1 MSQTDVPDSG
11 SPPNRSGPPGGRAL
25 PRALTHPVLWLLVLV
40 ALIGWAAY
48 ALVHIPVE
56 VLPEFNFPQVSVF
69 VHLPGATAT
78 ELESLIVY
86 PLEGEI
92 LTLPNLRSVRSSMGN
107 GTVEVDVRFR
117 QGTGSQLDLQAING
131 AIDRAR
137 RELPASVHP
146 FAQIM
151 GNAINEVVDDTVKI
165 PPGVAPAQVQR
176 AVLAYVAPALRAL
189 PGVQRVEV
197 YGAGEEALWIQPDLK
212 AMRRYGVSVTA
223 IAQAVRSQV
232 LLKPAGYV
240 IQGHGDVFIEAR
252 NLPVHADQLRDIPVS
267 SRTGPIPLHALAR
280 IVRSAV
286 PVHNAVS
293 LDGKPSVALTVLK
306 QPGAATTPVTREVA
320 STLAA
325 TLNQLPRGVHWV
337 PIYDQGHIVHVIGR
351 DLGRNLLIGMVLA
364 VAVLFWVLGAGRG
377 IWVLAV
383 SIPLSLVIGI
393 AALYYAGQD
402 LNLMTLGALTVA
414 VGFLADDAIIVLE
427 SIYHRWE
434 QHDGHWEGIWRG
446 VRQIVVPDITGT
458 LTNIAIYVPLL
469 FVGGLVGIFFI
480 PFSLAMAFVL
490 LASFVV
496 SLTLI
501 PLGLGFIKAK
511 PGGATASGARVL
523 EKIRH
528 WNERLFA
535 LVMRGPRLSL
545 AITFG
550 VMALSLLG
558 LTLIPINF
566 LPLPNEGV
574 LLESF
579 TLPPGT
585 SLLETRAAVD
595 RMTRRMLA
603 DPDVAHVYARIGS
616 SGSTTY
622 TEPAYAGEMQ
632 VALRKGV
639 NVNAL
644 DALAARIQRESK
656 LPGVQLSVDTPT
668 IERLGESLSGLPQPF
683 VIHVFG
689 RSVATMRALAE
700 EITTRLK
707 TVPALADIFDD
718 DGYPVTQLTIRPR
731 DAALAGFGMTP
742 ASLYAQIDPLLNGQ
756 VLAQV
761 PEGNVPLDLY
771 MRLKDAPQRS
781 LDSLSRLPIHTALGW
796 TPLGALA
803 RLQLVQTPNQ
813 IEHIA
818 GARALDILAMPTGP
832 LGSTVAAA
840 RRALAGVKLP
850 PGYRIEFGGL
860 IAQLERAALGLGV
873 ATLAAL
879 LLMVGI
885 LILQFDGLLVPGILL
900 LEIPLAVT
908 GGMVA
913 LLVSG
918 VGLNATGIIG
928 FLTLIG
934 IGLRHSIVLLDRAR
948 RNEAAGMPVEEAV
961 REAIHVRFRPIVL
974 TVVTAALGML
984 PTALGFGQGAAP
996 EQGLAVVILGGLLW
1010 SAVRATNLIPALYL
1024 YWRRRQLARE
1034 AGA

>member
-1 MSQTDVPDSG
+1 MPQATAPGNG
-11 SPPNRSGPPGGRAL
+11 SPPGQSAPPAGANIPHVL
-25 PRALTHPVLWLLVLV
+25 KHPLLWALVLLGV
-40 ALIGWAAY
+40 LAWAAY
-48 ALVHIPVE
+48 ALTHIPVE
-56 VLPEFNFPQVSVF
+56 VLPQFNFPEVSVYA
-69 VHLPGATAT
+69 HLPGANAT

-86 PLEGEI
+86 PLEGQI
-92 LTLPNLRSVRSSMGN
+92 LALPNLQSVRSSMGD

-117 QGTGSQLDLQAING
+117 QGTSSELDLQAVNG

-137 RELPASVHP
+137 RELPLEAHP
-146 FAQIM
+146 YAQIM
-151 GNAINEVVDDTVKI
+151 GNAINEVIDDTAQI
-165 PPGVAPAQVQR
+165 PAGVAPSEVQR
-176 AVLAYVAPALRAL
+176 AVLANVAPALRAL

-197 YGAGEEALWIQPDLK
+197 YGAGEEALWIQPNLK
-212 AMRRYGVSVTA
+212 AMRRYGVPVTA
-223 IAQAVRSQV
+223 IARAVRSQV

-240 IQGHGDVFIEAR
+240 TQGHNDVFIEAR
-252 NLPVHADQLRDIPVS
+252 HLPVHVAQLLDIPVP
-267 SRTGPIPLHALAR
+267 SRTGPIPLRALAR
-280 IVRSAV
+280 VVRAAV
-286 PVHNAVS
+286 PTHNAVS

-320 STLAA
+320 ATLAA
-325 TLNQLPRGVHWV
+325 TLNQLPAGVRWV
-337 PIYDQGHIVHVIGR
+337 PIYDQGRIVHMIGA
-351 DLGRNLLIGMVLA
+351 DLGRNLLIGMALA

-377 IWVLAV
+377 VWVLAV
-383 SIPLSLVIGI
+383 SIPLSLAVGV

-414 VGFLADDAIIVLE
+414 VGLLADDAIIVLE

-434 QHDGHWEGIWRG
+434 QGDDRWRGVWRG
-446 VRQIVVPDITGT
+446 VREIVVPDITGT
-458 LTNIAIYVPLL
+458 LTNVAIYVPLL

-480 PFSLAMAFVL
+480 PFSLAMAFAL
-490 LASFVV
+490 LASLLV

-501 PLGLGFIKAK
+501 PMGLGFLKAV

-528 WNERLFA
+528 WNERLFH
-535 LVMRGPRLSL
+535 LVARAPRASL

-550 VMALSLLG
+550 VLALSLVG
-558 LTLIPINF
+558 LALVPIAF

-579 TLPPGT
+579 TLPPGS
-585 SLLETRAAVD
+585 SLLETRAVVD
-595 RMTRRMLA
+595 RMTRRLLA
-603 DPDVAHVYARIGS
+603 DPAVAHVYARVGS
-616 SGSTTY
+616 SGGTTY
-622 TEPAYAGEMQ
+622 TEPSYGGEMQ
-632 VALRKGV
+632 VALKKGI

-644 DALAARIQRESK
+644 DAIGERIQKESH
-656 LPGVQLSVDTPT
+656 LSGVQLSVDTPT

-689 RSVATMRALAE
+689 SSVPEMRLLSR
-700 EITTRLK
+700 EITARLK
-707 TVPALADIFDD
+707 TVPALSDIFNN
-718 DGYPVTQLTIRPR
+718 DGYPVTELTITPR
-731 DAALAGFGMTP
+731 TSALAVHGLTP
-742 ASLYAQIDPLLNGQ
+742 VSLYSQLDPLLDGE
-756 VLAQV
+756 VLARV

-771 MRLKDAPQRS
+771 LRLADVPQRS
-781 LDSLSRLPIHTALGW
+781 LRALSELPIRTRGW
-796 TPLGALA
+796 TPLDELA
-803 RLQLVQTPNQ
+803 TLQLVQTPNQ

-818 GARALDILAMPTGP
+818 GARALDILATPNGT
-832 LGSTVAAA
+832 LGATAAAA
-840 RRALAGVKLP
+840 RKALAGLALP
-850 PGYRIEFGGL
+850 PGYRVEFGGL
-860 IAQLERAALGLGV
+860 LAQLERAALGLGI
-873 ATLAAL
+873 AMLAAL
-879 LLMVGI
+879 VLMVGI

-908 GGMVA
+908 GGTVA
-913 LLVSG
+913 LLASG
-918 VGLNATGIIG
+918 VGLNAAGIIG

-1024 YWRRRQLARE
+1024 YWRGRQLARE
-1034 AGA
+1034 AQA

>member
-1 MSQTDVPDSG
+1 MPQTT
-11 SPPNRSGPPGGRAL
+11 PPGPAPGRPGPPAARTV
-25 PRALTHPVLWLLVLV
+25 PRALTHPLLWLLVLTAV
-40 ALIGWAAY
+40 IGWAAY

-78 ELESLIVY
+78 ELESLVVY

-92 LTLPNLRSVRSSMGN
+92 LALPNLESLRSSMGN

-117 QGTGSQLDLQAING
+117 LGTSSELDLQAVNG

-137 RELPASVHP
+137 RELPLSAHP
-146 FAQIM
+146 LAQIM
-151 GNAINEVVDDTVKI
+151 GNAINEVIDDTARI
-165 PPGVAPAQVQR
+165 PPGVAPAEVER
-176 AVLAYVAPALRAL
+176 AVLSNVAPALRAL

-197 YGAGEEALWIQPDLK
+197 YGAGAEALWIQPQPE

-223 IAQAVRSQV
+223 IAQAVRFQV
-232 LLKPAGYV
+232 LLKPAGYLS
-240 IQGHGDVFIEAR
+240 QGHNDVFIEAR
-252 NLPVHADQLRDIPVS
+252 SLPVHTAQLLDIPVP
-267 SRTGPIPLHALAR
+267 SRNGPIPLRAVAR
-280 IVRSAV
+280 VVRSAV
-286 PVHNAVS
+286 PTHNAVS

-306 QPGAATTPVTREVA
+306 QPGAATTPVTREVVT
-320 STLAA
+320 TLAA
-325 TLNQLPRGVHWV
+325 TLNQLPRGVRWV
-337 PIYDQGHIVHVIGR
+337 PIYNQGRIVHVIGV

-364 VAVLFWVLGAGRG
+364 VAVLFWVLGSGRG
-377 IWVLAV
+377 IWVLAL
-383 SIPLSLVIGI
+383 SIPLSLIMGI

-427 SIYHRWE
+427 SIYQRWE
-434 QHDGHWEGIWRG
+434 QGDEHWQGIWRG

-458 LTNIAIYVPLL
+458 FTNIAIYVPLL

-480 PFSLAMAFVL
+480 TFSLAMAFAL
-490 LASFVV
+490 LASLVV

-501 PLGLGFIKAK
+501 PLGLGFIKAS
-511 PGGATASGARVL
+511 PGGATASGARAL
-523 EKIRH
+523 ERIRH
-528 WNERLFA
+528 WNERLFG

-545 AITFG
+545 ALTFG
-550 VMALSLLG
+550 VMLLSLAG
-558 LTLIPINF
+558 LVLIPINF

-579 TLPPGT
+579 TLPPGS
-585 SLLETRAAVD
+585 SLLETRAVVD

-616 SGSTTY
+616 SGGTTY

-632 VALRKGV
+632 VALKKGV
-639 NVNAL
+639 SVNAL
-644 DALAARIQRESK
+644 DAIGERIQKESQ

-683 VIHVFG
+683 VLHVFG
-689 RSVATMRALAE
+689 RSVSQMRVLAE
-700 EITTRLK
+700 EITQRLK
-707 TVPALADIFDD
+707 AVPALSGIFDN
-718 DGYPVTQLTIRPR
+718 DGCPVTQLTITPR
-731 DAALAGFGMTP
+731 AAALAASAMTP

-756 VLAQV
+756 VLAQI
-761 PEGNVPLDLY
+761 PEGNVPLELY
-771 MRLKDAPQRS
+771 MRLEDAPQRS
-781 LDSLSRLPIHTALGW
+781 LSSLSRLPIRTAHGW
-796 TPLGALA
+796 TPLGILA
-803 RLQLVQTPNQ
+803 GLRLQQTPNQ

-818 GARALDILAMPTGP
+818 GARALDILATPNGT
-832 LGSTVAAA
+832 LGATVAAA
-840 RRALAGVKLP
+840 RQALKGLKLP

-860 IAQLERAALGLGV
+860 FAQLERAALGLGV
-873 ATLAAL
+873 ASLAAL
-879 LLMVGI
+879 LLMIGI
-885 LILQFDGLLVPGILL
+885 LVLQFDGLLVPGILL
-900 LEIPLAVT
+900 LEIPLAIT
-908 GGMVA
+908 GGMIA

-918 VGLNATGIIG
+918 LGLNATGIIG

-961 REAIHVRFRPIVL
+961 REAIQVRFRPIVL

-984 PTALGFGQGAAP
+984 PTALGLGQGAAP

-1024 YWRRRQLARE
+1024 YWRRKQLARE
-1034 AGA
+1034 ARA

>member
-1 MSQTDVPDSG
+1 MPQTT
-11 SPPNRSGPPGGRAL
+11 PPGPAPGRPGPPAARTV
-25 PRALTHPVLWLLVLV
+25 PRALTHPLLWLLVLTAV
-40 ALIGWAAY
+40 IGWAAY

-78 ELESLIVY
+78 ELESLVVY

-92 LTLPNLRSVRSSMGN
+92 LALPNLESLRSSMGN

-117 QGTGSQLDLQAING
+117 RGTSSELDLQAVNG

-137 RELPASVHP
+137 RELPLSAHP
-146 FAQIM
+146 LAQIM
-151 GNAINEVVDDTVKI
+151 GNAINEVIDDTARI
-165 PPGVAPAQVQR
+165 PPGVAPAEVER
-176 AVLAYVAPALRAL
+176 AVLSNVAPALRAL

-197 YGAGEEALWIQPDLK
+197 YGAGAEALWIQPQPE

-223 IAQAVRSQV
+223 IAQAVRFQV
-232 LLKPAGYV
+232 LLKPAGYLS
-240 IQGHGDVFIEAR
+240 QGHNDVFIEAR
-252 NLPVHADQLRDIPVS
+252 SLPVHTAQLLDIPVP
-267 SRTGPIPLHALAR
+267 SRNGPIPLRAVAR
-280 IVRSAV
+280 VVRSAV
-286 PVHNAVS
+286 PTHNAVS

-306 QPGAATTPVTREVA
+306 QPGAATTPVTRGVA
-320 STLAA
+320 ATLAA
-325 TLNQLPRGVHWV
+325 TLNQLPRGVRWV
-337 PIYDQGHIVHVIGR
+337 PIYNQGRIVHVIGV

-364 VAVLFWVLGAGRG
+364 VAVLFWVLGSGRG
-377 IWVLAV
+377 IWVLAL
-383 SIPLSLVIGI
+383 SIPLSLIMGI

-427 SIYHRWE
+427 SIYQRWE
-434 QHDGHWEGIWRG
+434 QGDEHWQGIWRG

-458 LTNIAIYVPLL
+458 FTNIAIYVPLL

-480 PFSLAMAFVL
+480 PFSLAMAFAL
-490 LASFVV
+490 LASLVV

-501 PLGLGFIKAK
+501 PLGLGFIKAS
-511 PGGATASGARVL
+511 PGGATASGARAL
-523 EKIRH
+523 ERIRH
-528 WNERLFA
+528 WNERLFG

-545 AITFG
+545 ALTFG
-550 VMALSLLG
+550 VMLLSLAG
-558 LTLIPINF
+558 LVLIPINF

-579 TLPPGT
+579 TLPPGS
-585 SLLETRAAVD
+585 SLLETRAVVD

-616 SGSTTY
+616 SGGTTY

-632 VALRKGV
+632 VALKKGV
-639 NVNAL
+639 SVNAL
-644 DALAARIQRESK
+644 DAIGERIQKESQ

-683 VIHVFG
+683 VLHVFG
-689 RSVATMRALAE
+689 RSVSQMRVLAE
-700 EITTRLK
+700 EITQRLK
-707 TVPALADIFDD
+707 AVPALSGIFDN
-718 DGYPVTQLTIRPR
+718 DGYPVTQLTITPR
-731 DAALAGFGMTP
+731 AAALAASAMTP

-756 VLAQV
+756 VLAQI
-761 PEGNVPLDLY
+761 PEGNVPLELY
-771 MRLKDAPQRS
+771 MRLEDAPQRS
-781 LDSLSRLPIHTALGW
+781 LSSLSRLPIRTAHGW
-796 TPLGALA
+796 TPLGILA
-803 RLQLVQTPNQ
+803 GLRLQQTPNQ

-818 GARALDILAMPTGP
+818 GARALDILATPNGT
-832 LGSTVAAA
+832 LGATVAAA
-840 RRALAGVKLP
+840 RQALKGLKLP

-860 IAQLERAALGLGV
+860 FAQLERAALGLGV
-873 ATLAAL
+873 ASLAAL
-879 LLMVGI
+879 LLMIGI
-885 LILQFDGLLVPGILL
+885 LVLQFDGLLVPGILL
-900 LEIPLAVT
+900 LEIPLAIT
-908 GGMVA
+908 GGMIA

-918 VGLNATGIIG
+918 LGLNATGIIG

-961 REAIHVRFRPIVL
+961 REAIQVRFRPIVL

-984 PTALGFGQGAAP
+984 PTALGLGQGAAP

-1024 YWRRRQLARE
+1024 YWRRKQLARE
-1034 AGA
+1034 ARA

>member
-1 MSQTDVPDSG
+1 MPQTT
-11 SPPNRSGPPGGRAL
+11 PPGPAPGRPGPPAARTV
-25 PRALTHPVLWLLVLV
+25 PRALTHPLLWLLVLTAV
-40 ALIGWAAY
+40 IGWAAY

-78 ELESLIVY
+78 ELESLVVY

-92 LTLPNLRSVRSSMGN
+92 LALPNLESLRSSMGN

-117 QGTGSQLDLQAING
+117 RGTSSELDLQAVNG

-137 RELPASVHP
+137 RELPLSAHP
-146 FAQIM
+146 LAQIM
-151 GNAINEVVDDTVKI
+151 GNAINEVIDDTARI
-165 PPGVAPAQVQR
+165 PPGVAPAEVER
-176 AVLAYVAPALRAL
+176 AVLSNVAPALRAL

-197 YGAGEEALWIQPDLK
+197 YGAGAEALWIQPQPE

-223 IAQAVRSQV
+223 IAQAVRFQV
-232 LLKPAGYV
+232 LLKPAGYLS
-240 IQGHGDVFIEAR
+240 QGHNDVFIEAR
-252 NLPVHADQLRDIPVS
+252 SLPVHTAQLLDIPVP
-267 SRTGPIPLHALAR
+267 SRNGPIPLRAVAR
-280 IVRSAV
+280 VVRSAV
-286 PVHNAVS
+286 PTHNAVS

-306 QPGAATTPVTREVA
+306 QPGAATTPVTREVVT
-320 STLAA
+320 TLAA
-325 TLNQLPRGVHWV
+325 TLNQLPRGVRWV
-337 PIYDQGHIVHVIGR
+337 PIYNQGRIVHVIGV

-364 VAVLFWVLGAGRG
+364 VAVLFWVLGSGRG
-377 IWVLAV
+377 IWVLAL
-383 SIPLSLVIGI
+383 SIPLSLIMGI

-427 SIYHRWE
+427 SIYQRWE
-434 QHDGHWEGIWRG
+434 QVDEHWQGIWRG

-458 LTNIAIYVPLL
+458 FTNIAIYVPLL

-480 PFSLAMAFVL
+480 PFSLAMAFAL
-490 LASFVV
+490 LASLVV

-501 PLGLGFIKAK
+501 PLGLGFIKAS
-511 PGGATASGARVL
+511 PGGATASGARAL
-523 EKIRH
+523 ERIRH
-528 WNERLFA
+528 WNERLFG

-545 AITFG
+545 ALTFG
-550 VMALSLLG
+550 VMLLSLAG
-558 LTLIPINF
+558 LVLIPINF

-579 TLPPGT
+579 TLPPGS
-585 SLLETRAAVD
+585 SLLETRAVVD

-616 SGSTTY
+616 SGGTTY

-632 VALRKGV
+632 VALKKGV
-639 NVNAL
+639 SVNAL
-644 DALAARIQRESK
+644 DAIGERIQKESQ

-683 VIHVFG
+683 VLHVFG
-689 RSVATMRALAE
+689 RSVSQMRVLAE
-700 EITTRLK
+700 EITQRLK
-707 TVPALADIFDD
+707 AVPALSGIFDN
-718 DGYPVTQLTIRPR
+718 DGYPVTQLTITPR
-731 DAALAGFGMTP
+731 AAALAASAMTP

-756 VLAQV
+756 VLAQI
-761 PEGNVPLDLY
+761 PEGNVPLELY
-771 MRLKDAPQRS
+771 MRLEDAPQRS
-781 LDSLSRLPIHTALGW
+781 LSSLSRLPIRTAHGW
-796 TPLGALA
+796 TPLGILA
-803 RLQLVQTPNQ
+803 GLRLQQTPNQ

-818 GARALDILAMPTGP
+818 GARALDILATPNGT
-832 LGSTVAAA
+832 LGATVAAA
-840 RRALAGVKLP
+840 RQALKGLKLP

-860 IAQLERAALGLGV
+860 FAQLERAALGLGV
-873 ATLAAL
+873 ASLAAL
-879 LLMVGI
+879 LLMIGI
-885 LILQFDGLLVPGILL
+885 LVLQFDGLLVPGILL
-900 LEIPLAVT
+900 LEIPLAIT
-908 GGMVA
+908 GGMIA

-918 VGLNATGIIG
+918 LGLNATGIIG

-961 REAIHVRFRPIVL
+961 REAIQVRFRPIVL

-984 PTALGFGQGAAP
+984 PTALGLGQGAAP

-1024 YWRRRQLARE
+1024 YWRRKQLARE
-1034 AGA
+1034 ARA

>member
-1 MSQTDVPDSG
+1 MPQTT
-11 SPPNRSGPPGGRAL
+11 PPGTAPGRPGPPAARTV
-25 PRALTHPVLWLLVLV
+25 PRALTHPLLWLLVLTAV
-40 ALIGWAAY
+40 IGWAAY

-78 ELESLIVY
+78 ELESLVVY

-92 LTLPNLRSVRSSMGN
+92 LALPNLESLRSSMGN

-117 QGTGSQLDLQAING
+117 LGTSSELDLQAVNG

-137 RELPASVHP
+137 RELPLSAHP
-146 FAQIM
+146 LAQIM
-151 GNAINEVVDDTVKI
+151 GNAINEVIDDTARI
-165 PPGVAPAQVQR
+165 PPGVAPAEVER
-176 AVLAYVAPALRAL
+176 AVLSNVAPALRAL

-197 YGAGEEALWIQPDLK
+197 YGAGAEALWIQPQPE

-223 IAQAVRSQV
+223 IAQAVRFQV
-232 LLKPAGYV
+232 LLKPAGYLS
-240 IQGHGDVFIEAR
+240 QGHNDVFIEAR
-252 NLPVHADQLRDIPVS
+252 SLPVHTAQLLDIPVP
-267 SRTGPIPLHALAR
+267 SRNGPIPLRAVAR
-280 IVRSAV
+280 VVRSAV
-286 PVHNAVS
+286 PTHNAVS

-306 QPGAATTPVTREVA
+306 QPGAATTPVTREVVT
-320 STLAA
+320 TLAA
-325 TLNQLPRGVHWV
+325 TLNQLPRGVRWV
-337 PIYDQGHIVHVIGR
+337 PIYNQGRIVHVIGV

-364 VAVLFWVLGAGRG
+364 VAVLFWVLGSGRG
-377 IWVLAV
+377 IWVLAL
-383 SIPLSLVIGI
+383 SIPLSLIMGI

-427 SIYHRWE
+427 SIYQRWE
-434 QHDGHWEGIWRG
+434 QGDEHWQGIWRG

-458 LTNIAIYVPLL
+458 FTNIAIYVPLL

-480 PFSLAMAFVL
+480 TFSLAMAFAL
-490 LASFVV
+490 LASLVV

-501 PLGLGFIKAK
+501 PLGLGFIKAS
-511 PGGATASGARVL
+511 PGGATASGARAL
-523 EKIRH
+523 ERIRH
-528 WNERLFA
+528 WNERLFG

-545 AITFG
+545 ALTFG
-550 VMALSLLG
+550 VMLLSLAG
-558 LTLIPINF
+558 LVLIPINF

-579 TLPPGT
+579 TLPPGS
-585 SLLETRAAVD
+585 SLLETRAVVD

-616 SGSTTY
+616 SGGTTY

-632 VALRKGV
+632 VALKKGV
-639 NVNAL
+639 SVNAL
-644 DALAARIQRESK
+644 DAIGERIQKESQ

-683 VIHVFG
+683 VLHVFG
-689 RSVATMRALAE
+689 RSVSQMRVLAE
-700 EITTRLK
+700 EITQRLK
-707 TVPALADIFDD
+707 AVPALSGIFDN
-718 DGYPVTQLTIRPR
+718 DGYPVTQLTITPR
-731 DAALAGFGMTP
+731 AAALAASAMTP

-756 VLAQV
+756 VLAQI
-761 PEGNVPLDLY
+761 PEGNVPLELY
-771 MRLKDAPQRS
+771 MRLEDAPQRS
-781 LDSLSRLPIHTALGW
+781 LSSLSRLPIRTAHGW
-796 TPLGALA
+796 TPLGILA
-803 RLQLVQTPNQ
+803 GLRLQQTPNQ

-818 GARALDILAMPTGP
+818 GARALDILATPNGT
-832 LGSTVAAA
+832 LGATVAAA
-840 RRALAGVKLP
+840 RQALKGLKLP

-860 IAQLERAALGLGV
+860 FAQLERAALGLGV
-873 ATLAAL
+873 ASLAAL
-879 LLMVGI
+879 LLMIGI
-885 LILQFDGLLVPGILL
+885 LVLQFDGLLVPGILL
-900 LEIPLAVT
+900 LEIPLAIT
-908 GGMVA
+908 GGMIA

-918 VGLNATGIIG
+918 LGLNATGIIG

-961 REAIHVRFRPIVL
+961 REAIQVRFRPIVL

-984 PTALGFGQGAAP
+984 PTALGLGQGAAP

-1024 YWRRRQLARE
+1024 YWRRKQLARE
-1034 AGA
+1034 ARA

>member
-1 MSQTDVPDSG
+1 MPPTTASETG
-11 SPPNRSGPPGGRAL
+11 ASPSPSAARAGRTV
-25 PRALTHPVLWLLVLV
+25 PRALTHPLLWLLVLMAV
-40 ALIGWAAY
+40 IGWGAY

-78 ELESLIVY
+78 ELESLVVN

-92 LTLPNLRSVRSSMGN
+92 LALPDVHSVRSSMGN
-107 GTVEVDVRFR
+107 GTVEIAVRFR
-117 QGTGSQLDLQAING
+117 QGSASQLDLQAVNG

-137 RELPASVHP
+137 RALPLSAHP

-151 GNAINEVVDDTVKI
+151 GDAINEVIDDTLQI
-165 PPGVAPAQVQR
+165 PPGVAPAEVQR

-197 YGAGEEALWIQPDLK
+197 YGAGEEALWVQPDPN

-232 LLKPAGYV
+232 LLKPAGYLT
-240 IQGHGDVFIEAR
+240 QGYNDVLIEAR
-252 NLPVHADQLRDIPVS
+252 QLPVHTAQLLDIPVPS
-267 SRTGPIPLHALAR
+267 PNGPIPLGALAR
-280 IVRSAV
+280 VVRSAV
-286 PVHNAVS
+286 PTHNAVS
-293 LDGKPSVALTVLK
+293 LDARPSVALTVLK
-306 QPGAATTPVTREVA
+306 QPGVATRPVTQEVA
-320 STLAA
+320 ATLAA
-325 TLNQLPRGVHWV
+325 TLNQLPHGVRWV
-337 PIYDQGHIVHVIGR
+337 PIYNQGHIVHVIGV

-364 VAVLFWVLGAGRG
+364 VAVLFWVLGTGRG

-383 SIPLSLVIGI
+383 SIPLSLLIGI
-393 AALYYAGQD
+393 AALYSVGQD

-434 QHDGHWEGIWRG
+434 QGDDHWQGIWRG
-446 VRQIVVPDITGT
+446 VRQIVVPDVTGT
-458 LTNIAIYVPLL
+458 FTNVAIYVPLL

-480 PFSLAMAFVL
+480 PFSLAMAFAL
-490 LASFVV
+490 LASLVV

-501 PLGLGFIKAK
+501 PLGLGFIQ
-511 PGGATASGARVL
+511 ATASGASAGGTRAL
-523 EKIRH
+523 EKLRH

-535 LVMRGPRLSL
+535 LVMRGPRTSL
-545 AITFG
+545 AITFA
-550 VMALSLLG
+550 VMVLSLLG
-558 LTLIPINF
+558 LALIPVNF

-579 TLPPGT
+579 TLPPGS

-595 RMTRRMLA
+595 RMSRRMLA

-632 VALRKGV
+632 VALKKGV
-639 NVNAL
+639 SVNAL
-644 DALAARIQRESK
+644 DAIGERIRKESQ

-689 RSVATMRALAE
+689 SHIREMRTLAE
-700 EITTRLK
+700 QITARLR
-707 TVPALADIFDD
+707 TVPALSNLFDN
-718 DGYPVTQLTIRPR
+718 DGYPVTQLTISPR
-731 DAALAGFGMTP
+731 SAALAGYGMTP
-742 ASLYAQIDPLLNGQ
+742 ASLYAQLDPLLNGQ
-756 VLAQV
+756 RLAQV

-771 MRLKDAPQRS
+771 IRLKDVPQRS
-781 LDSLSRLPIHTALGW
+781 LGSLARLPIRTAGGW
-796 TPLGALA
+796 TPLGELA
-803 RLQLVQTPNQ
+803 TLRLVQTPNQ
-813 IEHIA
+813 IDHIA
-818 GARALDILAMPTGP
+818 GARALDILATPRGT

-840 RRALAGVKLP
+840 HRALAGLKLP

-860 IAQLERAALGLGV
+860 LAQLERSALGLGV
-873 ATLAAL
+873 ASLAAL
-879 LLMVGI
+879 VLMIGI

-918 VGLNATGIIG
+918 VGLNAAGIIG

-948 RNEAAGMPVEEAV
+948 QNEGAGMPLEAAV

-996 EQGLAVVILGGLLW
+996 EQGLAIVILGGLLW

-1024 YWRRRQLARE
+1024 YWRRKQLAR
-1034 AGA
+1034 AARA

>member
-1 MSQTDVPDSG
+1 MSQTTASEGD
-11 SPPNRSGPPGGRAL
+11 SPPSRSGPPAGRAI
-25 PRALTHPVLWLLVLV
+25 PRALTHPLLWLLVLIAV
-40 ALIGWAAY
+40 IGWAAY

-78 ELESLIVY
+78 ELESLVVN

-92 LTLPNLRSVRSSMGN
+92 LALPELQSVRSSMGN

-117 QGTGSQLDLQAING
+117 QGTSSELDLQAVNG

-137 RELPASVHP
+137 RDLPLSAHP

-151 GNAINEVVDDTVKI
+151 GNAINEVIDDTVRI
-165 PPGVAPAQVQR
+165 PPGVAPAEVER

-197 YGAGEEALWIQPDLK
+197 YGAGEEALWIQPDPK

-240 IQGHGDVFIEAR
+240 TQGHNDVFIEAR
-252 NLPVHADQLRDIPVS
+252 HLPVHVAQLLDMPIPS
-267 SRTGPIPLHALAR
+267 HNGPIPLHALAR
-280 IVRSAV
+280 VVRSAV
-286 PVHNAVS
+286 PTHNAVS

-306 QPGAATTPVTREVA
+306 QPGTATTPVTREVA
-320 STLAA
+320 ATLAA
-325 TLNQLPRGVHWV
+325 TVNQLPPGVRWV
-337 PIYDQGHIVHVIGR
+337 PIYDQGHIVHVIGV

-383 SIPLSLVIGI
+383 SIPLSLIIGI
-393 AALYYAGQD
+393 AALYYVGQD

-434 QHDGHWEGIWRG
+434 QGDGHWQGIWRG

-458 LTNIAIYVPLL
+458 FTNVAIYVPLL

-480 PFSLAMAFVL
+480 PFSLAMAFAL
-490 LASFVV
+490 LASLVV

-501 PLGLGFIKAK
+501 PMGLGFVKAT
-511 PGGATASGARVL
+511 PGGATASGARAL

-528 WNERLFA
+528 WNERLFV
-535 LVMRGPRLSL
+535 LVMRGPRASL

-550 VMALSLLG
+550 VMVLSLVG
-558 LTLIPINF
+558 LVLIPINF

-579 TLPPGT
+579 TLPPGS
-585 SLLETRAAVD
+585 SLLDSRAAVD

-603 DPDVAHVYARIGS
+603 DPAVAHVYARIGS

-632 VALRKGV
+632 VALKKGV
-639 NVNAL
+639 SVNAL
-644 DALAARIQRESK
+644 DAIGERIQKESQ

-689 RSVATMRALAE
+689 SSVSEMRTLAE
-700 EITTRLK
+700 QITTRLK
-707 TVPALADIFDD
+707 TVPALSSIFDN
-718 DGYPVTQLTIRPR
+718 DGYPVTQLTISPR
-731 DAALAGFGMTP
+731 TAALAGYGMTP
-742 ASLYAQIDPLLNGQ
+742 ASLYAQLDPLLNGQ
-756 VLAQV
+756 ILAQV

-781 LDSLSRLPIHTALGW
+781 LGSLARLPIRTGTGW
-796 TPLGALA
+796 TPLGELA
-803 RLQLVQTPNQ
+803 GLKLVQTPNQ

-818 GARALDILAMPTGP
+818 GARALDILATPTGT
-832 LGSTVAAA
+832 LGATVAAA
-840 RRALAGVKLP
+840 RRALAGLRLP
-850 PGYRIEFGGL
+850 PGYRIKFGGL
-860 IAQLERAALGLGV
+860 FAQLERAALGLGV
-873 ATLAAL
+873 ASLAAL

-948 RNEAAGMPVEEAV
+948 RNEADGMPVEEAV
-961 REAIHVRFRPIVL
+961 REAIQVRFRPIVL

-1024 YWRRRQLARE
+1024 YWRRKQLARE
-1034 AGA
+1034 AHA